1 MKRNH
6 EIVAMWINEKSVE
19 SYTINMSLSFKLYT
33 QHEKGFFISC
43 PDIDGQ
49 PEFFLKA
56 IISS

>member
-33 QHEKGFFISC
+33 QHEKGFSSNVQTSM
-43 PDIDGQ
+43 GSQ
-49 PEFFLKA
+49 SFF
-56 IISS
+56 

>member
-33 QHEKGFFISC
+33 QHEKGFFI
-43 PDIDGQ
+43 
-49 PEFFLKA
+49 
-56 IISS
+56 